1 MNHIN
6 RCKWCG
12 HDPLYVNY
20 HDMEWGV
27 PVHDDQKLFEC
38 LILETFQAGLS
49 WITILRKR
57 ENFRSAFDNFDFQK
71 IAQYREDKIY
81 DLLHDP
87 GIIKNKLKVR
97 ATVSNACAFIDI
109 QKEYGS
115 FDCYLWAFVDYKSIL
130 NSWQTL
136 QEMPLALKISDL
148 LSKDLKQRGFKF
160 VGPIVVYAFMQAIG
174 MINNHQKDCFR
185 YTQLTN

>member
-1 MNHIN
+1 MNHVN

-12 HDPLYVNY
+12 RDPMYVNY

-57 ENFRSAFDNFDFQK
+57 ENFRSAFDDFDFQK

-87 GIIKNKLKVR
+87 KIIRNKLKVR
-97 ATVSNACAFIDI
+97 ATVSNACSFIVI

-115 FDCYLWAFVDYKSIL
+115 FDNYLWAFVDNKPIL
-130 NSWQTL
+130 NSWQTI
-136 QEMPLALKISDL
+136 QEMPLASKISER
-148 LSKDLKQRGFKF
+148 LSKDLKKRGFKF
-160 VGPIVVYAFMQAIG
+160 VGSKVIYAFMQAIG
-174 MINNHQKDCFR
+174 MINDHQKDCFR
-185 YTQLTN
+185 YNQLNN